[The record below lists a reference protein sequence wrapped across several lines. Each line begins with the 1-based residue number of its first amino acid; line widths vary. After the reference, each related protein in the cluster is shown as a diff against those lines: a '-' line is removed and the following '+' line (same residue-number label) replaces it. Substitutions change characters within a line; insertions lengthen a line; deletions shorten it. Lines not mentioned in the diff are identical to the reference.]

1 MHCRNMI
8 APAMPIASSH
18 LQSHWHLLTRLG
30 EVQILLPA
38 ALLAMLVL
46 AHRAETRSLAT
57 IWLGLLSLATLLTTA
72 SKIAFIGW
80 GIGSTWLDF
89 TGISG
94 HTMFAAGVYPLLLGT
109 LTSRLPPWVQK
120 AAVAVGFAMALL
132 VGVSRLEVG
141 AHSVSEVVAGLLL
154 GGAASA
160 CAIANAGL
168 PRSRIGASLTVL
180 VMLWIL
186 LTPIHVPPLPT
197 HSLVTRLALSLS
209 GSPVPHTRRA
219 MLLDAQGH

>member
-1 MHCRNMI
+1 
-8 APAMPIASSH
+8 MPIASSP
-18 LQSHWHLLTRLG
+18 LQSYWNLLTRLG

-46 AHRAETRSLAT
+46 AHRADTRPLAT
-57 IWLGLLSLATLLTTA
+57 NWLGLLCLTALLTTA

-80 GIGSTWLDF
+80 GVGSATLDF

-94 HTMFAAGVYPLLLGT
+94 HTMFAAAVYPLLSAT
-109 LTSRLPPWVQK
+109 LTSRLPPWGQQV
-120 AAVAVGFAMALL
+120 AVAAGFALALL

-160 CAIANAGL
+160 FAMARAGL
-168 PRSRIGASLTVL
+168 PRSPMGSSLTVL
-180 VMLWIL
+180 VALWVLI
-186 LTPIHVPPLPT
+186 TPIHIPPVPT

-209 GSPVPHTRRA
+209 GSQVPQTRRA
-219 MLLDAQGH
+219 MLFTPGPWRPMP

>member
-1 MHCRNMI
+1 
-8 APAMPIASSH
+8 MPIASSH
-18 LQSHWHLLTRLG
+18 LQSYWHLLTRLG

-46 AHRAETRSLAT
+46 AHRADTRPLAT
-57 IWLGLLSLATLLTTA
+57 IWLGLLGLTTLLTTA

-80 GIGSTWLDF
+80 GIGSAWLDF

-94 HTMFAAGVYPLLLGT
+94 HTMFAAAVYPLLLGT
-109 LTSRLPPWVQK
+109 LTSRLPPWGQK
-120 AAVAVGFAMALL
+120 AAVAAGYALALL

-141 AHSVSEVVAGLLL
+141 AHSVSEVVVGLLL

-160 CAIANAGL
+160 LAIASAGL
-168 PRSRIGASLTVL
+168 PRARIGASLTVL
-180 VMLWIL
+180 VALWIV
-186 LTPIHVPPLPT
+186 LTPVHVPPLQT

-209 GSPVPHTRRA
+209 GSPVPHTRHA
-219 MLLDAQGH
+219 MLLGVPGH

>member
-1 MHCRNMI
+1 MI
-8 APAMPIASSH
+8 APAMLFAPATV
-18 LQSHWHLLTRLG
+18 QSFWSLFTRLG

-46 AHRAETRSLAT
+46 ARRADTRPLAT
-57 IWLGLLSLATLLTTA
+57 LWLGLLTLTTLLTTA

-80 GIGSTWLDF
+80 GIGSAKLDF

-109 LTSRLPPWVQK
+109 LASRLPPWGQK
-120 AAVAVGFAMALL
+120 TAVAVGFGLALL
-132 VGVSRLEVG
+132 VALSRMEVG
-141 AHSVSEVVAGLLL
+141 AHSLSEVLAGLLL

-160 CAIANAGL
+160 VAMASTSL
-168 PRSRIGASLTVL
+168 PRALMGSGLTVL
-180 VMLWIL
+180 VALWVLI
-186 LTPIHVPPLPT
+186 TPIHVPPLPT

-209 GSPVPHTRRA
+209 GSPVPHTRRD
-219 MLLDAQGH
+219 MLLTPVPWRPRP

>member
-1 MHCRNMI
+1 
-8 APAMPIASSH
+8 MPVATYP
-18 LQSHWHLLTRLG
+18 LQSYWHLLTRLG

-46 AHRAETRSLAT
+46 AHRADTRPLAT
-57 IWLGLLSLATLLTTA
+57 TWLGLLCLTALLTTA

-80 GIGSTWLDF
+80 GIGSATLDF

-94 HTMFAAGVYPLLLGT
+94 HTMFAAAVYPLLLGT
-109 LTSRLPPWVQK
+109 LTSRLPPWGQQV
-120 AAVAVGFAMALL
+120 AVAAGFALALL
-132 VGVSRLEVG
+132 VGMSRLEVG

-160 CAIANAGL
+160 CAMAGAGL
-168 PRSRIGASLTVL
+168 PRSPIGSSLTLLVALWVL
-180 VMLWIL
+180 I
-186 LTPIHVPPLPT
+186 TPIHIPPVPT

-219 MLLDAQGH
+219 MLLTPEPWRPRP

>member
-1 MHCRNMI
+1 
-8 APAMPIASSH
+8 MPIASSH
-18 LQSHWHLLTRLG
+18 LQSYWHLLTRLG

-46 AHRAETRSLAT
+46 AHRADTRPLAT
-57 IWLGLLSLATLLTTA
+57 IWLGLLGLTTLLTTA

-80 GIGSTWLDF
+80 GIGSAWLDF

-94 HTMFAAGVYPLLLGT
+94 HTMFAAAVYPLLLGT
-109 LTSRLPPWVQK
+109 LTSRLPPWGQM
-120 AAVAVGFAMALL
+120 AAVAAGYALALL
-132 VGVSRLEVG
+132 IGVSRLEVG
-141 AHSVSEVVAGLLL
+141 AHSVSEVAAGLLL

-160 CAIANAGL
+160 FAIASAGL

-180 VMLWIL
+180 VALWIV
-186 LTPIHVPPLPT
+186 LTPVHVPPLQT

-209 GSPVPHTRRA
+209 GSPVPHTRHA
-219 MLLDAQGH
+219 MLLGVPGH

>member
-1 MHCRNMI
+1 
-8 APAMPIASSH
+8 MPIASSP
-18 LQSHWHLLTRLG
+18 LQSFWYLLTRLG

-46 AHRAETRSLAT
+46 AHRADTRPLAT
-57 IWLGLLSLATLLTTA
+57 SWLGLLCLTALLTTA

-80 GIGSTWLDF
+80 GIGSATLDF

-94 HTMFAAGVYPLLLGT
+94 HTMFAAAVYPLLLGT
-109 LTSRLPPWVQK
+109 LTSRLPPWGQQ
-120 AAVAVGFAMALL
+120 VAVTAGYALALL
-132 VGVSRLEVG
+132 VGMSRLEVG

-160 CAIANAGL
+160 LAMARAGL
-168 PRSRIGASLTVL
+168 PRSRIGSSLTVL
-180 VMLWIL
+180 VTLWVLI
-186 LTPIHVPPLPT
+186 TPIHIPPVPT

-209 GSPVPHTRRA
+209 GSPVPHTRSA
-219 MLLDAQGH
+219 MHLTAEPWRPRP

>member
-1 MHCRNMI
+1 MI
-8 APAMPIASSH
+8 APAMPIASYP
-18 LQSHWHLLTRLG
+18 LQSYWHLLTRLG

-46 AHRAETRSLAT
+46 AHRADTRPLAT
-57 IWLGLLSLATLLTTA
+57 TWLGLLTLSALLTTA

-80 GIGSTWLDF
+80 GVGSAELDF

-109 LTSRLPPWVQK
+109 LASRLPPWGQK
-120 AAVAVGFAMALL
+120 MAVAIGFALALL
-132 VGVSRLEVG
+132 VGLSRMEVG
-141 AHSVSEVVAGLLL
+141 AHSISEVLAGLLL

-160 CAIANAGL
+160 AAMARTSL
-168 PRSRIGASLTVL
+168 PRALMGSSLTVL
-180 VMLWIL
+180 VALWVLI
-186 LTPIHVPPLPT
+186 TPVHVPPLPT

-209 GSPVPHTRRA
+209 GSPVPHTRRD
-219 MLLDAQGH
+219 MLLTPVPWRPRP

>member
-1 MHCRNMI
+1 MI
-8 APAMPIASSH
+8 APAMPIVSSH
-18 LQSHWHLLTRLG
+18 LQSYWDLLTRLG

-46 AHRAETRSLAT
+46 AHRTDTRSLAT
-57 IWLGLLSLATLLTTA
+57 TWLGLLCLTALLTTA

-80 GIGSTWLDF
+80 GIGSATLDF

-94 HTMFAAGVYPLLLGT
+94 HTMFAAAVYPLLLGT
-109 LTSRLPPWVQK
+109 LTSRLPPWGQQV
-120 AAVAVGFAMALL
+120 AVAAGFALALL
-132 VGVSRLEVG
+132 VGMSRLEVG

-160 CAIANAGL
+160 FALARSGL
-168 PRSRIGASLTVL
+168 PRAPIGSSLTVL
-180 VMLWIL
+180 VALWVLI
-186 LTPIHVPPLPT
+186 TPIHIPPVPT
-197 HSLVTRLALSLS
+197 HSLVTRLALNLS

-219 MLLDAQGH
+219 MLLTPEPWRPRP